1 MSSPQ
6 LFRNQGVWG
15 INKFGVVLFCRAVD
29 GLYLSNLPLLVTTTF
44 FSFFSWHPLKPYPHP
59 QQSPQKIR
67 IFIFSSS
74 IFSCSWSQMPC
85 GLLSWILVLNFSLF
99 RRHWKQ
105 SPGDFFLALWVLWV
119 ICGSSSHSLLFHHLS
134 FSSCFGKIRLDI
146 QIPVDSFAL
155 PASRNHKY
163 VSWSPYYIC
172 SRIVLWKI
180 LHLREVCQ

>member
-44 FSFFSWHPLKPYPHP
+44 FSFFLASSQNLTLDSLHK
-59 QQSPQKIR
+59 KVR

-74 IFSCSWSQMPC
+74 IFSSSWTQILR
-85 GLLSWILVLNFSLF
+85 GLLSGILVLNFFPF

-105 SPGDFFLALWVLWV
+105 SPDDFFLALWVLWV
-119 ICGSSSHSLLFHHLS
+119 ICHSSSHSLLFRHLS
-134 FSSCFGKIRLDI
+134 FFSCFGKIWLDN

-163 VSWSPYYIC
+163 VSWSPYCIC
-172 SRIVLWKI
+172 SEIILWKI
-180 LHLREVCQ
+180 LHFISAEM